1 MKTNVLQE
9 IRASLCECL
18 EYVWVHSRRKK
29 GDRSSTAKKYPSEIL
44 QKRMMENYSI
54 EFSKE
59 TLLFNATKEG
69 HVRY

>member
-1 MKTNVLQE
+1 MNVWNTYG
-9 IRASLCECL
+9 
-18 EYVWVHSRRKK
+18 YVLGGKK

-44 QKRMMENYSI
+44 QKRMIENTLKNYSI